1 MPHLGS
7 RFKSVPL
14 IRMVSNKFF
23 QKSVSDL
30 NWTKVLVTPI
40 IIFTLPALDPFF
52 FDMRFQRIEKE
63 KGLSYQLRLK
73 KPLRKS

>member
-1 MPHLGS
+1 
-7 RFKSVPL
+7 
-14 IRMVSNKFF
+14 MVSNKFF

-63 KGLSYQLRLK
+63 KRFKLPIATQEATKEKLK
-73 KPLRKS
+73 VLVKRIKEFQS